1 MVVDKW
7 LPIATSALGPKDD
20 LVVGLNENRALC
32 KLGTK
37 LIWTAAW
44 RTMNDILAMKR
55 RVYGKRHPKT
65 LQTEGNML
73 KRRKVHRRVFDGK
86 GTRWFS
92 WRASCPRNRRMGL
105 SFSLTVVSV

>member
-65 LQTEGNML
+65 LQTEGSML
-73 KRRKVHRRVFDGK
+73 RRREVHRRVIEDLIQEG
-86 GTRWFS
+86 S
-92 WRASCPRNRRMGL
+92 WSYVVAVRRAFVRLLKKP
-105 SFSLTVVSV
+105 